1 MRQQKKN
8 IIIKK
13 NFKIPISEQINY
25 ILEIEVKNIYNK
37 YIISKENY
45 INKNL
50 ENLKFKKY
58 KKKKRYT
65 NVQVKNIKS
74 ENNKSFN
81 RIFYKSAIGMLIY
94 LSKCT
99 KPDISFA
106 VHKATRNLENRT
118 ITDWIIILIY

>member
-1 MRQQKKN
+1 MVIMGVNNETTKKN

-45 INKNL
+45 INKIL

-65 NVQVKNIKS
+65 NV
-74 ENNKSFN
+74 
-81 RIFYKSAIGMLIY
+81 
-94 LSKCT
+94 
-99 KPDISFA
+99 
-106 VHKATRNLENRT
+106 
-118 ITDWIIILIY
+118 

>member
-45 INKNL
+45 INKIL

-65 NVQVKNIKS
+65 NV
-74 ENNKSFN
+74 
-81 RIFYKSAIGMLIY
+81 
-94 LSKCT
+94 
-99 KPDISFA
+99 
-106 VHKATRNLENRT
+106 
-118 ITDWIIILIY
+118 